1 MYNNTS
7 NVIGSFF
14 ISYFSS
20 SYVYTYI
27 YIYAYKKLR
36 EKVIERDTK
45 TSIIMYNTK
54 KRRCVSSMV
63 FPSYKIFFGALKIE
77 NLEMLQ
83 MIDANFKKFSSVT
96 PAYLYL

>member
-20 SYVYTYI
+20 LYVYI
-27 YIYAYKKLR
+27 YIYAYKKLL

-45 TSIIMYNTK
+45 TSIIIYDGVQRK
-54 KRRCVSSMV
+54 EDVYLQWY
-63 FPSYKIFFGALKIE
+63 FPLIKYFLGH
-77 NLEMLQ
+77 
-83 MIDANFKKFSSVT
+83 
-96 PAYLYL
+96 

>member
-7 NVIGSFF
+7 NVIGNIF

-20 SYVYTYI
+20 SYVYIYI

-45 TSIIMYNTK
+45 TSIIIYDGVQK
-54 KRRCVSSMV
+54 KEDVYFQWY
-63 FPSYKIFFGALKIE
+63 FPLIKYFR
-77 NLEMLQ
+77 N
-83 MIDANFKKFSSVT
+83 
-96 PAYLYL
+96 

>member
-14 ISYFSS
+14 TSYFSS
-20 SYVYTYI
+20 SSVYI

-45 TSIIMYNTK
+45 TSIIIYDGVQK
-54 KRRCVSSMV
+54 KEDV
-63 FPSYKIFFGALKIE
+63 YYIFNGISL
-77 NLEMLQ
+77 L
-83 MIDANFKKFSSVT
+83 
-96 PAYLYL
+96 